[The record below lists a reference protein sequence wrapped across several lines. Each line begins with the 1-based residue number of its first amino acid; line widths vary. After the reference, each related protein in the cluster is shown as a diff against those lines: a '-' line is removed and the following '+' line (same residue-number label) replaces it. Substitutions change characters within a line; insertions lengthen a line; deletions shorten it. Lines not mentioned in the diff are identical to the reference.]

1 MTVAAPGAHPYST
14 TLAQRISRLTGRRP
28 LQMRLHEP
36 QQRFRNAFQ
45 NAPIGMALVG
55 LDGRFLDVNQAVCQL
70 LGYSPEELSGITL
83 REITHPLEVEGLLAG
98 TGQLLAGGIARFQ
111 TELRYLHA
119 DGHDAWALISA
130 SLMREANGRPLYYVL
145 GIDDITGQKTERL
158 RAIPVAVT
166 RMLVE
171 APTMEAASRGILQ
184 RLCEELGWEIG
195 QLWIRDFDEDA
206 LRLRDFWQAR
216 SPQVGAKVINSVTT
230 HFPGIDLPGQV
241 SARGE
246 PVWIVDIASDPNFG
260 LPATGT
266 DADLHGAFG
275 FPILNGDEV
284 TGVMNFYG
292 GRMAEPAADLLAMV
306 KELGGQ
312 LGRFIERKRAERA
325 VQATA
330 EHVRG
335 VLDNVADGIISTDES
350 GVIEFFNRAAQRLF
364 GYTLV
369 EVRGRD
375 AKMLIADPYRR
386 DFVSHLNNYLRP
398 GKSQASVSGSRELW
412 GQRKDGSIF
421 PMEFRASE
429 MLLGG
434 ERRFVGILHDISAQ
448 RAQTDAL
455 EYQSLHDPLTGLP
468 NRMLF
473 NDRLRQA
480 IVIGHREREPLVL
493 LIMDMDRFKEVND
506 TLGHQVGD
514 LLLQQVALRLATT
527 LRQSDTVARLGG
539 DEFAVLPAG
548 GTDLQGGAQTAK
560 KILRVLEHPFVVDG
574 RNIDVG
580 ASIGIALCPDHG
592 EEADTLMR
600 HADVAMYVAKRTKR
614 GYAVYAP
621 QLDEHTAA
629 HLALIGELRHAI
641 GHDELLLHYQPTVA
655 LKTGRTIGVEALVR
669 WQHPTQGLIPPDQFI
684 PAAEETELVQPLA
697 RWVLNQGLSQLRSWN
712 DSGLDVE
719 LAVNLSAWN
728 LRDPD
733 FPELTSG
740 LLGNWNVD
748 PGRLKLEI
756 TESGI
761 MAPSSIF
768 EAITHL
774 STLGVGLSIDD
785 FGTGYS
791 SLARLKRLPVNE
803 IKIDKSFI
811 IGMMADSMSVSIVRA
826 VIELGHNMGLRV
838 VAEGVENRE
847 TWEKLVTLGCDL
859 AQGYYLCPPMPASDL
874 TGWFRESSRG
884 PLP

>member
-1 MTVAAPGAHPYST
+1 MA
-14 TLAQRISRLTGRRP
+14 LR
-28 LQMRLHEP
+28 EP

-45 NAPIGMALVG
+45 NAPIGMALAG
-55 LDGRFLDVNQAVCQL
+55 LDGRFLDVNAALCQL
-70 LGYSPEELSGITL
+70 LGYLPEQLSLITVQ
-83 REITHPLEVEGLLAG
+83 EVTHPLDVEGMMAG
-98 TGQLLAGGIARFQ
+98 TRQLLAGETARFQ
-111 TELRYLHA
+111 TEQRYLHA
-119 DGHDAWALISA
+119 DGHAGWAVISV
-130 SLMREANGRPLYYVL
+130 SLMREPNGRPLYYVL
-145 GIDDITGQKTERL
+145 GIDDITAQKSERL

-171 APTMEAASRGILQ
+171 APTLEAASRGILRQ
-184 RLCEELGWEIG
+184 LCEELGWAVG
-195 QLWIRDFDEDA
+195 QLWIRDSDDI
-206 LRLRDFWQAR
+206 LRLRDSWQTPSAEAGPNLI
-216 SPQVGAKVINSVTT
+216 SSLTT
-230 HFPGIDLPGQV
+230 HFPGIDVPGQV
-241 SARGE
+241 FARGE
-246 PVWIVDIASDPNFG
+246 PVWIVDVASDPNAG
-260 LPATGT
+260 APKAA
-266 DADLHGAFG
+266 DAGLHGAFG
-275 FPILNGDEV
+275 FPILNRGEV
-284 TGVMNFYG
+284 TGVMNFYSG
-292 GRMAEPAADLLAMV
+292 VIAKPDEDLLAMV
-306 KELGGQ
+306 EDIGDQ
-312 LGRFIERKRAERA
+312 LGRSIERKRVERA
-325 VQATA
+325 LQAAA

-335 VLDNVADGIISTDES
+335 VLDNVADGIISTDEN
-350 GVIEFFNRAAQRLF
+350 GVVEFFNRAAQRLF
-364 GYTLV
+364 GYALV
-369 EVRGRD
+369 EVRGQD
-375 AKMLIADPYRR
+375 AKMLIAEPYRR

-398 GKSQASVSGSRELW
+398 GKSQATVSGSRELW

-448 RAQTDAL
+448 RAQKDAL

-480 IVIGHREREPLVL
+480 IVVGHREREPLVL

-514 LLLQQVALRLATT
+514 LLLQQVALRLAAT

-548 GTDLQGGAQTAK
+548 GTDLEGGSHTAK
-560 KILRVLEHPFVVDG
+560 KILRALEHPFVVDG

-580 ASIGIALCPDHG
+580 ASIGIAQCPEHG

-614 GYAVYAP
+614 GFAVYAP

-641 GHDELLLHYQPTVA
+641 GHNELVLHYQPTVA
-655 LKTGRTIGVEALVR
+655 LKSGRTIGVEALVR

-697 RWVLNQGLSQLRSWN
+697 QWVLNHGLSQLRSWN

-740 LLGNWNVD
+740 LLENWGVD
-748 PGRLKLEI
+748 PNRLTLEI

-761 MAPSSIF
+761 MAPSSIL
-768 EAITHL
+768 EAITQL

-803 IKIDKSFI
+803 IKVDKSFI
-811 IGMMADSMSVSIVRA
+811 IGMIADGMSVSIVRS

-847 TWEKLVTLGCDL
+847 TMDKLVTLGCDL
-859 AQGYYLCPPMPASDL
+859 AQGHYLCPPMPATEL
-874 TGWFRESSRG
+874 TRWFRESGRA
-884 PLP
+884 PLPPAAIEAGGMDDRA

>member
-1 MTVAAPGAHPYST
+1 MA
-14 TLAQRISRLTGRRP
+14 LR
-28 LQMRLHEP
+28 EP

-55 LDGRFLDVNQAVCQL
+55 MDGRFLDVNAALCQL
-70 LGYSPEELSGITL
+70 LGYSPEQLSLITVQ
-83 REITHPLEVEGLLAG
+83 EVTHPLDVEGMMAG
-98 TGQLLAGGIARFQ
+98 TRQLLAGETARFQ
-111 TELRYLHA
+111 TEQRYLRAGGHA
-119 DGHDAWALISA
+119 GWALISV
-130 SLMREANGRPLYYVL
+130 SLIREPNGRPLYYVL
-145 GIDDITGQKTERL
+145 GIDDITARKAERL
-158 RAIPVAVT
+158 LAIPVAVT

-171 APTMEAASRGILQ
+171 APTLEAASRGILR
-184 RLCEELGWEIG
+184 RLCEELGWVLG
-195 QLWIRDFDEDA
+195 QLWVRDCDDV
-206 LRLRDFWQAR
+206 LRLRDSWQAP
-216 SPQVGAKVINSVTT
+216 SPESGPNLMSSLTT
-230 HFPGIDLPGQV
+230 HLPGIDVPGQV
-241 SARGE
+241 AARGE
-246 PVWIVDIASDPNFG
+246 PVWIVDIAGDPNASPPTAAG
-260 LPATGT
+260 VG
-266 DADLHGAFG
+266 LHGAFG
-275 FPILNGDEV
+275 FPIVNGGKI
-284 TGVMNFYG
+284 TGVMNFYSDVI
-292 GRMAEPAADLLAMV
+292 AKPDEDLLAV
-306 KELGGQ
+306 VEDIGDQ

-325 VQATA
+325 LQSAA

-350 GVIEFFNRAAQRLF
+350 GVVEFFNRAAQRLF
-364 GYTLV
+364 GYALA
-369 EVRGRD
+369 EVRGQD
-375 AKMLIADPYRR
+375 AKMLIAEPYRR

-448 RAQTDAL
+448 RAQKDAL

-480 IVIGHREREPLVL
+480 IVVGHREREPLVL

-514 LLLQQVALRLATT
+514 LLLQQVALRLAAT

-548 GTDLQGGAQTAK
+548 GTDLEGGSHTAK
-560 KILRVLEHPFVVDG
+560 KILRALEHPFVVDG

-580 ASIGIALCPDHG
+580 ASIGIAQCPEHG

-641 GHDELLLHYQPTVA
+641 GHNELVLHYQPTVA
-655 LKTGRTIGVEALVR
+655 LKSGRTIGVEALVR
-669 WQHPTQGLIPPDQFI
+669 WQHPTQGLIPPDEFI

-697 RWVLNQGLSQLRSWN
+697 EWVLNHGLSQLRSWN

-740 LLGNWNVD
+740 LLENWGVD
-748 PGRLKLEI
+748 PNRLTLEI

-761 MAPSSIF
+761 MAPSSVH
-768 EAITHL
+768 EAITQL

-803 IKIDKSFI
+803 IKVDKSFI
-811 IGMMADSMSVSIVRA
+811 IGMIADGMSVSIVRS

-847 TWEKLVTLGCDL
+847 TMDKLVTLGCDL
-859 AQGYYLCPPMPASDL
+859 AQGHYLCPPMPATEL
-874 TGWFRESSRG
+874 TRWFRESGRG
-884 PLP
+884 PLPPAAIEADGMDRRA

>member
-1 MTVAAPGAHPYST
+1 M
-14 TLAQRISRLTGRRP
+14 
-28 LQMRLHEP
+28 
-36 QQRFRNAFQ
+36 
-45 NAPIGMALVG
+45 
-55 LDGRFLDVNQAVCQL
+55 
-70 LGYSPEELSGITL
+70 
-83 REITHPLEVEGLLAG
+83 AG
-98 TGQLLAGGIARFQ
+98 TRQLLAGKTARFQ
-111 TELRYLHA
+111 TEQRYLHA
-119 DGHDAWALISA
+119 DGHAGWALISI
-130 SLMREANGRPLYYVL
+130 SLMREPNGRPLYYVV
-145 GIDDITGQKTERL
+145 GIDDITDQKAERL
-158 RAIPVAVT
+158 QSIPVAVT
-166 RMLVE
+166 RLLVE
-171 APTMEAASRGILQ
+171 APTLEAASRGILR
-184 RLCEELGWEIG
+184 RLCEELGWEVG
-195 QLWIRDFDEDA
+195 QLWIRDSEEDV
-206 LRLRDFWQAR
+206 LRLRDFWQAP
-216 SPQVGAKVINSVTT
+216 SAEGGANLTNSVTT
-230 HFPGIDLPGQV
+230 HFTGIDLPRQV
-241 SARGE
+241 CARGG
-246 PVWIVDIASDPNFG
+246 PVWIADITRDPNFG
-260 LPATGT
+260 PPATAA
-266 DADLHGAFG
+266 DAGLHGAFG
-275 FPILNGDEV
+275 FPILNGGEV
-284 TGVMNFYG
+284 TGVVNFYSEVI
-292 GRMAEPAADLLAMV
+292 AEPDEDLLGMV
-306 KELGGQ
+306 EDIGDQ

-325 VQATA
+325 LQATA

-350 GVIEFFNRAAQRLF
+350 GVVEFFNRAAQRLF
-364 GYTLV
+364 GYPLV
-369 EVRGRD
+369 EVRGQD
-375 AKMLIADPYRR
+375 AKMLIAEPYRR

-398 GKSQASVSGSRELW
+398 GKSPTAASGSRELW

-421 PMEFRASE
+421 PMEFGASE

-448 RAQTDAL
+448 RAQKEAL

-480 IVIGHREREPLVL
+480 IVVGHREREPLVL

-514 LLLQQVALRLATT
+514 LLLQQVALRLAAT

-548 GTDLQGGAQTAK
+548 GTDLQGGTHTAK
-560 KILRVLEHPFVVDG
+560 KILRALEHPFVVDG

-580 ASIGIALCPDHG
+580 ASIGIALCPEHG

-641 GHDELLLHYQPTVA
+641 GHDELVLHYQPTVA
-655 LKTGRTIGVEALVR
+655 LKSGRTIGVEALVR

-733 FPELTSG
+733 FPELASG
-740 LLGNWNVD
+740 LLENWGVD
-748 PGRLKLEI
+748 PNRLTLEI

-761 MAPSSIF
+761 MAPSSVF
-768 EAITHL
+768 EAITQL
-774 STLGVGLSIDD
+774 SSLGVGLSIDD

-803 IKIDKSFI
+803 IKVDKSFI
-811 IGMMADSMSVSIVRA
+811 IGMIADGMSVSIVRS

-847 TWEKLVTLGCDL
+847 TLEKLVSLGCDL
-859 AQGYYLCPPMPASDL
+859 AQGHYLCPPMPASEL
-874 TGWFRESSRG
+874 TRWFRESGRSPFPPAAIEADG
-884 PLP
+884 MQGA

>member
-1 MTVAAPGAHPYST
+1 VYPIH
-14 TLAQRISRLTGRRP
+14 RIVGRGHAEIGPRA
-28 LQMRLHEP
+28 LL
-36 QQRFRNAFQ
+36 QRFRNAFQ
-45 NAPIGMALVG
+45 DAPIGIGLADLDWRFVEANHAL
-55 LDGRFLDVNQAVCQL
+55 CEL
-70 LGYSPEELSGITL
+70 LGYSPEQLSRITVL
-83 REITHPLEVEGLLAG
+83 DITHPLDVEAMMAEAR
-98 TGQLLAGGIARFQ
+98 QLLAGQTARFQ
-111 TELRYLHA
+111 AEQRYLHA
-119 DGHDAWALISA
+119 DGHARWALISV
-130 SLMREANGRPLYYVL
+130 SLMREKGGRPVHYVL
-145 GIDDITGQKTERL
+145 GMDDITRQKTERL
-158 RAIPVAVT
+158 RTMPEALT

-171 APTMEAASRGILQ
+171 APTLEVASRILLQ
-184 RLCEELGWEIG
+184 RLCEELGWQIG
-195 QLWIRDFDEDA
+195 QLWIRDREDDV
-206 LRLRDFWQAR
+206 LRLQDFWHAG
-216 SPQVGAKVINSVTT
+216 SLEAGTNVTNSVTT
-230 HFPGIDLPGQV
+230 HPETDLPSQV
-241 SARGE
+241 VAAGK
-246 PVWIVDIASDPNFG
+246 PVWIVDILSNSDAG
-260 LPATGT
+260 PAPAV
-266 DADLHGAFG
+266 ADGLHGAFG
-275 FPILNGDEV
+275 FPILNGSHI
-284 TGVMNFYG
+284 TGVVNFYG
-292 GRMAEPAADLLAMV
+292 GAVAEPDEDLLAMV

-312 LGRFIERKRAERA
+312 LGRFIERRRAERA
-325 VQATA
+325 VQVTS

-350 GVIEFFNRAAQRLF
+350 GVVEFFNRAAQRLF
-364 GYTLV
+364 GYALV
-369 EVRGRD
+369 EVRGQD
-375 AKMLIADPYRR
+375 AKMLIAEPYRR
-386 DFVSHLNNYLRP
+386 DFVTHLDNYLRP
-398 GKSQASVSGSRELW
+398 GNSAASVSGSRELW

-448 RAQTDAL
+448 RAQKDAL

-480 IVIGHREREPLVL
+480 IVVGHRAREPVVL

-514 LLLQQVALRLATT
+514 LLLQQVALRLAAT

-539 DEFAVLPAG
+539 DEFAVLPAS
-548 GTDLQGGAQTAK
+548 GTDLNGGTHAAK
-560 KILRVLEHPFVVDG
+560 KILQALEHPFVVDG

-580 ASIGIALCPDHG
+580 ASIGIAHCPEHG

-641 GHDELLLHYQPTVA
+641 AHNELVLHYQPTVA
-655 LKTGRTIGVEALVR
+655 LASGRTIGVEALVR
-669 WQHPTQGLIPPDQFI
+669 WQHPKQGLIPPDQFI

-697 RWVLNQGLSQLRSWN
+697 HWVLNQGLSQLRSWN
-712 DSGLDVE
+712 DTGLDVG
-719 LAVNLSAWN
+719 LAVNLSSWN
-728 LRDPD
+728 LRDPE
-733 FPELTSG
+733 FPELASG
-740 LLGNWNVD
+740 LLDRWSVQPD
-748 PGRLKLEI
+748 RLNLEI

-761 MAPSSIF
+761 MAPSAIF
-768 EAITHL
+768 DAITQL
-774 STLGVGLSIDD
+774 STLGIGLSIDD

-811 IGMMADSMSVSIVRA
+811 IGMTADTMSVSIVRS

-847 TWEKLVTLGCDL
+847 AWEKLVTLGCDL
-859 AQGYYLCPPMPASDL
+859 AQGHYLCPPMPPTDL
-874 TGWFRESSRG
+874 TRWFRDSGLG
-884 PLP
+884 PSVRASKAG

>member
-1 MTVAAPGAHPYST
+1 MQIG
-14 TLAQRISRLTGRRP
+14 LR
-28 LQMRLHEP
+28 EP

-55 LDGRFLDVNQAVCQL
+55 TDGRFLDVNAALCQL
-70 LGYSPEELSGITL
+70 LGYAPEQLSLITVQD
-83 REITHPLEVEGLLAG
+83 ITHPLDVEGMMAR
-98 TGQLLAGGIARFQ
+98 TRQLLAGETARFQ
-111 TELRYLHA
+111 TEQRYLHA
-119 DGHDAWALISA
+119 DGHAGWALISV
-130 SLMREANGRPLYYVL
+130 SLMREPNGRPLYYVL
-145 GIDDITGQKTERL
+145 GIDDITAQKAERL

-171 APTMEAASRGILQ
+171 APTLEAGSRGILQ
-184 RLCEELGWEIG
+184 RLCEELGWAVG
-195 QLWIRDFDEDA
+195 QLWIRDCDDG
-206 LRLRDFWQAR
+206 LRLRDAWQAP
-216 SPQVGAKVINSVTT
+216 SAETGPNVISSVTT
-230 HFPGIDLPGQV
+230 LFPGIDVPTQV
-241 SARGE
+241 SARSE
-246 PVWIVDIASDPNFG
+246 PVWIVDIASDPNADPPTAADGG
-260 LPATGT
+260 LR
-266 DADLHGAFG
+266 GAFG
-275 FPILNGDEV
+275 FPILNGGEV

-292 GRMAEPAADLLAMV
+292 GVIAKPDDELLAMV
-306 KELGGQ
+306 EDVGDQ

-325 VQATA
+325 LQAAA

-335 VLDNVADGIISTDES
+335 VLDNVADGIISTDEN
-350 GVIEFFNRAAQRLF
+350 GVVEFFNRAAQRLF
-364 GYTLV
+364 GYALV
-369 EVRGRD
+369 EVRGQD
-375 AKMLIADPYRR
+375 AKMLIAEPYRR

-448 RAQTDAL
+448 RAQKDAL

-468 NRMLF
+468 NRLLF

-480 IVIGHREREPLVL
+480 IVVGHREREPLVL

-514 LLLQQVALRLATT
+514 LLLQQVALRLAAT

-548 GTDLQGGAQTAK
+548 GTNLEGGSHTAK
-560 KILRVLEHPFVVDG
+560 KILRALEHPFVVDG

-580 ASIGIALCPDHG
+580 ASIGIAQCPEHG

-641 GHDELLLHYQPTVA
+641 GHNELVLHYQPTVA
-655 LKTGRTIGVEALVR
+655 LKSGRTIGVEALVR

-697 RWVLNQGLSQLRSWN
+697 QWVLNHGLSQLRSWN

-733 FPELTSG
+733 FPELASG
-740 LLGNWNVD
+740 LLENWGVD
-748 PGRLKLEI
+748 PNRLTLEI

-761 MAPSSIF
+761 MAPSSVH
-768 EAITHL
+768 EAITQL

-803 IKIDKSFI
+803 IKVDKSFI
-811 IGMMADSMSVSIVRA
+811 IGMIADGMSVSIVRS

-847 TWEKLVTLGCDL
+847 TMDKLVTLGCDL
-859 AQGYYLCPPMPASDL
+859 AQGHYLCPPLPATEL
-874 TGWFRESSRG
+874 TRWFRESGRG
-884 PLP
+884 PLPPAAIEAGGIDGRV

>member
-1 MTVAAPGAHPYST
+1 MQIG
-14 TLAQRISRLTGRRP
+14 LR
-28 LQMRLHEP
+28 EP

-45 NAPIGMALVG
+45 NAPIGMALLG
-55 LDGRFLDVNQAVCQL
+55 TDGRFLDVNAALCQL
-70 LGYSPEELSGITL
+70 LGYAPEQLSLITVQ
-83 REITHPLEVEGLLAG
+83 EITHPLDVEGMMAG
-98 TGQLLAGGIARFQ
+98 TRQLLTGETARFQ
-111 TELRYLHA
+111 TEQRYLHS
-119 DGHDAWALISA
+119 DGHAGWALISV
-130 SLMREANGRPLYYVL
+130 SLMREPNGRPLYYVL
-145 GIDDITGQKTERL
+145 GIDDITPRKAERL

-171 APTMEAASRGILQ
+171 APTLEAGSRGILQ
-184 RLCEELGWEIG
+184 RLCEELGWAVG
-195 QLWIRDFDEDA
+195 QLWIRDCDDV
-206 LRLRDFWQAR
+206 LRLRDSWQAP
-216 SPQVGAKVINSVTT
+216 SAEAGPNLISSVTT
-230 HFPGIDLPGQV
+230 HFPGIDVPGQV
-241 SARGE
+241 AARSE
-246 PVWIVDIASDPNFG
+246 PVWIVDIGSDPNAGTPTAADGG
-260 LPATGT
+260 LR
-266 DADLHGAFG
+266 GAFG
-275 FPILNGDEV
+275 FPILNGGEV
-284 TGVMNFYG
+284 TGVMSFYSG
-292 GRMAEPAADLLAMV
+292 VIVKPDDDLLAIV
-306 KELGGQ
+306 EDIGDQ

-325 VQATA
+325 LQAAA

-335 VLDNVADGIISTDES
+335 VLDNVADGIISTDEN
-350 GVIEFFNRAAQRLF
+350 GVVEFFNRAAQRLF
-364 GYTLV
+364 GYALV
-369 EVRGRD
+369 EVRGQD
-375 AKMLIADPYRR
+375 AKMLIAEPYRR

-448 RAQTDAL
+448 RAQKDAL

-480 IVIGHREREPLVL
+480 IVVGHREREPLVL

-514 LLLQQVALRLATT
+514 LLLQQVALRLAAT

-548 GTDLQGGAQTAK
+548 GTDLEGGSHTAK
-560 KILRVLEHPFVVDG
+560 KILRALEHPFVVDG

-580 ASIGIALCPDHG
+580 ASIGIAQCPEHG

-641 GHDELLLHYQPTVA
+641 GHDELVLHYQPTVA
-655 LKTGRTIGVEALVR
+655 IKSGRTIGVEALVR

-697 RWVLNQGLSQLRSWN
+697 QWVLNHGLSQLRSWN

-733 FPELTSG
+733 FPELASG
-740 LLGNWNVD
+740 LLESWGVD
-748 PGRLKLEI
+748 PNRLTLEI

-761 MAPSSIF
+761 MAPSSIL
-768 EAITHL
+768 EAISQL

-803 IKIDKSFI
+803 IKVDKSFI
-811 IGMMADSMSVSIVRA
+811 IGMIADGMSVSIVRS

-847 TWEKLVTLGCDL
+847 TMDKLVTLGCDL
-859 AQGYYLCPPMPASDL
+859 AQGHYLCPPMPATEL
-874 TGWFRESSRG
+874 TRWFRESGRG
-884 PLP
+884 PLPPAAIEAGEMDSPA

>member
-1 MTVAAPGAHPYST
+1 VGRGHAE
-14 TLAQRISRLTGRRP
+14 TGPRA
-28 LQMRLHEP
+28 LL
-36 QQRFRNAFQ
+36 QRFRSAFQ
-45 NAPIGMALVG
+45 NAPIGIGLADLDWRFVEVNRAL
-55 LDGRFLDVNQAVCQL
+55 CQL
-70 LGYSPEELSGITL
+70 LGYSPEELFRTTV
-83 REITHPLEVEGLLAG
+83 RAITHPLDVEALMAEAH
-98 TGQLLAGGIARFQ
+98 QLLAGKTARFQ
-111 TELRYLHA
+111 AEQRYLHA
-119 DGHDAWALISA
+119 DGHTGWALISV
-130 SLMREANGRPLYYVL
+130 SLMRDPDGRPLYYVM
-145 GIDDITGQKTERL
+145 GMDDITRQKTERL
-158 RAIPVAVT
+158 RAMPEALT
-166 RMLVE
+166 HMLVE
-171 APTMEAASRGILQ
+171 APTLEAASRTLLQ
-184 RLCEELGWEIG
+184 RLSEELGWQVG
-195 QLWIRDFDEDA
+195 QLWIRDREDGG
-206 LRLRDFWQAR
+206 LRLQDLWHAP
-216 SPQVGAKVINSVTT
+216 SPEVGAYVANSITT
-230 HFPGIDLPGQV
+230 NPEPELPGQICAKGV
-241 SARGE
+241 
-246 PVWIVDIASDPNFG
+246 PVWIGDG
-260 LPATGT
+260 
-266 DADLHGAFG
+266 FG
-275 FPILNGDEV
+275 FPILVNGHV
-284 TGVMNFYG
+284 TGVVNFYG
-292 GRMAEPAADLLAMV
+292 GAVAEPTEDLLAMV
-306 KELGGQ
+306 NELGCQ
-312 LGRFIERKRAERA
+312 LGRFIERRRAERA
-325 VQATA
+325 VQVTA

-350 GVIEFFNRAAQRLF
+350 GVVEFFNRAAQRLF
-364 GYTLV
+364 GYALV
-369 EVRGRD
+369 EVRGQD
-375 AKMLIADPYRR
+375 AKMLIAEPYRR
-386 DFVSHLNNYLRP
+386 DFVSHLDNYLRP
-398 GKSQASVSGSRELW
+398 GKSATSVSGSRELW

-448 RAQTDAL
+448 RAQKDAL

-480 IVIGHREREPLVL
+480 IVVGHRAREPVVL

-514 LLLQQVALRLATT
+514 LLLQQVALRLAAT

-539 DEFAVLPAG
+539 DEFAVLPAS
-548 GTDLQGGAQTAK
+548 GTDLNGGTHAAK
-560 KILRVLEHPFVVDG
+560 KILQALEHPFVVDG

-580 ASIGIALCPDHG
+580 ASIGIAHCPEHG

-641 GHDELLLHYQPTVA
+641 AHNELVLHYQPTVA
-655 LKTGRTIGVEALVR
+655 LASGRTIGVEALVR
-669 WQHPTQGLIPPDQFI
+669 WQHPKQGLIPPDQFI

-697 RWVLNQGLSQLRSWN
+697 HWVLNQGLSQLRSWN
-712 DSGLDVE
+712 DTGLDVG

-733 FPELTSG
+733 FPGLTTG
-740 LLGNWNVD
+740 LLDRWSVEPN
-748 PGRLKLEI
+748 RLNLEI

-761 MAPSSIF
+761 MAPSAIF

-774 STLGVGLSIDD
+774 STLGIGLSIDD

-811 IGMMADSMSVSIVRA
+811 IGMMADSMSVSIVRS

-847 TWEKLVTLGCDL
+847 AWDKLVMLGCDL
-859 AQGYYLCPPMPASDL
+859 AQGHYLCPPMPPTDL
-874 TGWFRESSRG
+874 TRWFRDSGLG
-884 PLP
+884 PSVQASTTG

>member
-1 MTVAAPGAHPYST
+1 
-14 TLAQRISRLTGRRP
+14 
-28 LQMRLHEP
+28 
-36 QQRFRNAFQ
+36 
-45 NAPIGMALVG
+45 MALLG
-55 LDGRFLDVNQAVCQL
+55 LDGRFRDVNQALCQL
-70 LGYSPEELSGITL
+70 LGHSPEELSCITV
-83 REITHPLEVEGLLAG
+83 REITHPLDVEGMMAG
-98 TGQLLAGGIARFQ
+98 TGQLLAGETARFQ

-119 DGHDAWALISA
+119 DGRAAWALISV
-130 SLMREANGRPLYYVL
+130 SLMRERNGRPRYYVL
-145 GIDDITGQKTERL
+145 GIDDITRQKTERL
-158 RAIPVAVT
+158 QAIPVAVT

-171 APTMEAASRGILQ
+171 APSLEAASRGILQ
-184 RLCEELGWEIG
+184 RLCEVLGGDIG
-195 QLWIRDFDEDA
+195 QLWLRDSDDDV
-206 LRLRDFWQAR
+206 LRLRNFWQAR
-216 SPQVGAKVINSVTT
+216 PDMGPTVINAVTT

-241 SARGE
+241 LARGE
-246 PVWIVDIASDPNFG
+246 PVWIVDITSDPNFG
-260 LPATGT
+260 VPATAA

-275 FPILNGDEV
+275 FPLLNGDQV

-292 GRMAEPAADLLAMV
+292 GTIAEPGEDLLAMV
-306 KELGGQ
+306 KDLGGQ
-312 LGRFIERKRAERA
+312 VGRFIERSRTERA
-325 VQATA
+325 VHVTA
-330 EHVRG
+330 EHVRAI
-335 VLDNVADGIISTDES
+335 LDNVADGIISTDES

-364 GYTLV
+364 GYALV

-434 ERRFVGILHDISAQ
+434 ERRFIGILHDISAQ

-560 KILRVLEHPFVVDG
+560 KILRILEHPFVVDG

-580 ASIGIALCPDHG
+580 ASIGIALCPEHG

-641 GHDELLLHYQPTVA
+641 GHDELQLHYQPTVA
-655 LKTGRTIGVEALVR
+655 LKSGRTIGVEALVR
-669 WQHPTQGLIPPDQFI
+669 WQHPAQGLIPPDQFI

-697 RWVLNQGLSQLRSWN
+697 RWVLNEGLSQLRSWH

-733 FPELTSG
+733 FAELTSG
-740 LLGNWNVD
+740 LLGSWRVD
-748 PGRLKLEI
+748 PSRLKLEI

-768 EAITHL
+768 EALTHL

-847 TWEKLVTLGCDL
+847 TWEKLETLGCDL
-859 AQGYYLCPPMPASDL
+859 AQGYYLCPPMPAADL
-874 TGWFRESSRG
+874 TRWFRESSRG

>member
-1 MTVAAPGAHPYST
+1 M
-14 TLAQRISRLTGRRP
+14 
-28 LQMRLHEP
+28 
-36 QQRFRNAFQ
+36 
-45 NAPIGMALVG
+45 
-55 LDGRFLDVNQAVCQL
+55 
-70 LGYSPEELSGITL
+70 LG
-83 REITHPLEVEGLLAG
+83 VV
-98 TGQLLAGGIARFQ
+98 
-111 TELRYLHA
+111 
-119 DGHDAWALISA
+119 W
-130 SLMREANGRPLYYVL
+130 
-145 GIDDITGQKTERL
+145 K
-158 RAIPVAVT
+158 
-166 RMLVE
+166 
-171 APTMEAASRGILQ
+171 
-184 RLCEELGWEIG
+184 
-195 QLWIRDFDEDA
+195 
-206 LRLRDFWQAR
+206 
-216 SPQVGAKVINSVTT
+216 
-230 HFPGIDLPGQV
+230 
-241 SARGE
+241 ARGFYE
-246 PVWIVDIASDPNFG
+246 CNS
-260 LPATGT
+260 ATGT

-275 FPILNGDEV
+275 FPIMNGDQV

-292 GRMAEPAADLLAMV
+292 GRMAEPAEDLLAMV

-325 VQATA
+325 IQATA

-669 WQHPTQGLIPPDQFI
+669 WQHPTQGLIPPDHFI

-811 IGMMADSMSVSIVRA
+811 IGMMADSMSVSIVRS

-847 TWEKLVTLGCDL
+847 IWDKLVTLGFDL
-859 AQGYYLCPPMPASDL
+859 AQGYYLCPPLPAADL
-874 TGWFRESSRG
+874 PRWLRESGSG
-884 PLP
+884 SFGQA